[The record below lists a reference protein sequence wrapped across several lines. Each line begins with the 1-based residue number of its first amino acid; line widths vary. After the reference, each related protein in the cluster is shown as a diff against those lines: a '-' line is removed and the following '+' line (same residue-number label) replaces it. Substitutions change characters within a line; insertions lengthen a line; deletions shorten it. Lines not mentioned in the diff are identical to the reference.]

1 MPNDTS
7 KVISGSCGN
16 GSTDQFIEIGWNDHN
31 ATNTLLLT
39 FAVNGSD
46 FYLKE
51 IVAEL
56 SSSILPNEKNSST
69 KLYHVT
75 SVFKIPKDRSYHCT
89 KPTSW
94 NLTNAEVNG
103 TEVGFIDFSH
113 VLMQAYRTDSSK
125 GFSQSVDCDAMNTP
139 GKKNDIFFCFCL
151 F

>member
-7 KVISGSCGN
+7 KVISGSCGTN
-16 GSTDQFIEIGWNDHN
+16 QSIVIQWKEHDAN
-31 ATNTLLLT
+31 NTLLLA
-39 FAVNGSD
+39 FALNGSD

-56 SSSILPNEKNSST
+56 SSNILPNEKNSST

-89 KPTSW
+89 KVTSW
-94 NLTNAEVNG
+94 NLTSAEVNG

-113 VLMQAYRTDSSK
+113 VLMQAYHTGAKK

-139 GKKNDIFFCFCL
+139 GK
-151 F
+151 